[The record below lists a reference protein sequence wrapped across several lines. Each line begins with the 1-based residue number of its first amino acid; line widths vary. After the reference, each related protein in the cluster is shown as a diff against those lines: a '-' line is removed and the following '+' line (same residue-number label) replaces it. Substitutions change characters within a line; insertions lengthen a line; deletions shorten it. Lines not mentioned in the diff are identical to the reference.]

1 MESLEQPKSLV
12 DQAYRVILDAICNG
26 TFKAGDRMT
35 QDEIATRLNVSRQPV
50 THALAMLK
58 TQGFL
63 IESGRRGL
71 AVAPVDPRFFEA
83 IYQFRSAVEPLA
95 VRLATPRMSADAIRR
110 GRTLVAHGREMVQ
123 ANDGQAVVQ
132 ADIDF
137 HTLIYALSGNPMIV
151 DTMQINWQHLRRAM
165 GEVLQYPGLSIQ
177 VWKEHSAILEAMI
190 KGEAEVAAKL
200 MYDHIVGAFERVG
213 GKSARDWAKQ
223 NCSRQ

>member
-1 MESLEQPKSLV
+1 MR
-12 DQAYRVILDAICNG
+12 AN
-26 TFKAGDRMT
+26 
-35 QDEIATRLNVSRQPV
+35 
-50 THALAMLK
+50 
-58 TQGFL
+58 
-63 IESGRRGL
+63 
-71 AVAPVDPRFFEA
+71 
-83 IYQFRSAVEPLA
+83 YQFRSAVEPLA
-95 VRLATPRMSADAIRR
+95 VRLATPRISADAIRR

-165 GEVLQYPGLSIQ
+165 GEVLQHPGLSIQ